1 MENIRISKN
10 PIAASLALALG
21 TFAVQ
26 PVLAQDADSEGDD
39 EVMLVEEVL
48 VTGVRRSLIASMD
61 RKRNADGVVDAITSE
76 DIGKFPD
83 QNLAEALQRITGV
96 SIDRQNNEGA
106 TITVRGFGPEF
117 NLVTLNGRS
126 MPTAGSR
133 SFFFDDLATEGIS
146 AVEVYKTSR
155 AGLPTGGIGATVNV
169 ITPRPLDTPGLTAV
183 ITGKAVYETSASDS
197 DIADLDEVTPEVSGI
212 YSQTFFDD
220 TFGILVSASYSQRDN
235 REENAAVDNWQQS
248 GQLNGGNIN
257 DNNQRADGVWW
268 HPQNVGYGF
277 SETSR
282 ERVNAQA
289 VIQWAPVDSLIMTL
303 DYTYSEVE
311 REQDTNSFGIWF
323 ECPNIDATINER
335 GTVTEVTQ
343 ECGDYS
349 TNVGRAHTIKE
360 NNSVGFNAEWTPTN
374 NLLFELDVHS
384 SSSEFGGAGIGGEPM
399 SSANVIIGN
408 TNCQWCE
415 GNGPEWGP
423 NTAGIYRQTAF
434 YPASGIPIFDANFT
448 RDFGATIIDMFEP
461 NDIGSLFGQ
470 AFNDETS
477 NDIDQ
482 IQLNGNWTSDGVD
495 GLTQIDFGY
504 ARTEN
509 SFESISAYSG
519 QLPAGFWLTSAQ
531 YWDNEQWDLRSF
543 AGGLDN
549 FSNGG
554 NFPVDFYYTAP
565 FDYLVDGFE
574 TVGTGDPLG
583 GLYWF
588 DTNFWSAPDFQDPS
602 GDRGRF
608 WPGPLG
614 NNGRSS
620 VDETT
625 DAFYMQFTFNYD
637 LAGMPFRARA
647 GVRYEDTKTVS
658 AGQERPASAIVWVSG
673 NEFSYEF
680 AELSIREGS
689 GKNDYWLPSLDMSL
703 DIRDDLIARFSY
715 SETISRPP
723 IGALGPN
730 RTFVGNP
737 NVRSRLVQAGN
748 PELLPFESQNFDV
761 SLEWYYSDG
770 SYVSV
775 GYFDKKVDNFL
786 VTSFVQQT
794 FEGLGDPYIG
804 AEAEEA
810 RAQLIAEGIQPDDQ
824 AVYARI
830 NDNNGNPPGTR
841 IYAAP
846 GDPLAVYDVQT
857 TANAETGNLDGW
869 ELAIQHMFGNSGF
882 GFQAN
887 ATLVD
892 GDVDA
897 DRDVIN
903 QSFALPG
910 LSDSANFSVFWEN
923 DNWSTRIAYNWR
935 DEYLSG
941 FDRSGAPVYVE
952 DYQQID
958 LNISWFATENLA
970 VLFEGINI
978 TEEVTR
984 SYSRYPEQFLRGNQY
999 GARYNLGVRYRF

>member
-1 MENIRISKN
+1 MENSRISKN

-21 TFAVQ
+21 TFTVQ
-26 PVLAQDADSEGDD
+26 PLIAQDADSQGDD

-155 AGLPTGGIGATVNV
+155 AGLPTGGIGATVNI

-183 ITGKAVYETSASDS
+183 VTGKVVHETSSSDS
-197 DIADLDEVTPEVSGI
+197 DIADLDEFTPEVSGI
-212 YSQTFFDD
+212 YSQTFADD

-235 REENAAVDNWQQS
+235 REENAAVDNWGQNL
-248 GQLNGGNIN
+248 QLNGGNIN
-257 DNNQRADGVWW
+257 DNNQRSDGVWW

-282 ERVNAQA
+282 ERINGQA
-289 VIQWAPVDSLIMTL
+289 VIQWAPIESLVMTL

-311 REQDTNSFGIWF
+311 RENDANSFGIWF

-335 GTVTEVTQ
+335 GSVVEVTQ
-343 ECGDYS
+343 SCGDYS
-349 TNVGRAHTIKE
+349 TNVARGHTIKE
-360 NNSVGFNAEWTPTN
+360 NNSLGFNAEWTPTN

-384 SSSEFGGAGIGGEPM
+384 SSSEYGGAGIGGEPM

-408 TNCQWCE
+408 TNCPWCA
-415 GNGPEWGP
+415 GNGPDWGP
-423 NTAGIYRQTAF
+423 NTAGIWEQTAY
-434 YPASGIPIFDANFT
+434 YPVKGIPTFDVNFS
-448 RDFGATIIDMFEP
+448 RDFGATIIDQFEP
-461 NDIGSLFGQ
+461 SDVGSLFGQ
-470 AFNDETS
+470 AFNTDVS

-482 IQLNGNWTSDGVD
+482 LQLNGNWTSDGVD

-504 ARTEN
+504 ARTEQD
-509 SFESISAYSG
+509 FEVANAYSNL
-519 QLPAGFWLTSAQ
+519 LPAGFWLTSAQ
-531 YWDNEQWDLRSF
+531 YWDNDRWDLRSF
-543 AGGLDN
+543 GGALDG

-554 NFPVDFYYTAP
+554 NYPVDFYYTAP
-565 FDYLVDGFE
+565 FDYLVENWEVIGAN
-574 TVGTGDPLG
+574 DPLG
-583 GLYWF
+583 CCYAFTWPEE
-588 DTNFWSAPDFQDPS
+588 WQDPS

-614 NNGRSS
+614 NNGRAW
-620 VDETT
+620 VDETI

-658 AGQERPASAIVWVSG
+658 RGQERPASAVVWVGG
-673 NEFSYEF
+673 NEFAYEF
-680 AELSIREGS
+680 EDLSVRQGS

-715 SETISRPP
+715 SETIARPP
-723 IGALGPN
+723 IGNLSPN

-737 NVRSRLVQAGN
+737 NVRSRVVEAGN
-748 PELLPFESQNFDV
+748 PGLLPYESENFDI
-761 SLEWYYSDG
+761 SLEWYYTDG

-775 GYFDKKVDNFL
+775 GYFDKTVDNFL
-786 VTSFVQQT
+786 VSTFVQET
-794 FEGLGDPYIG
+794 FEGIGDPYIG
-804 AEAEEA
+804 AAAEEA

-830 NDNNGNPPGTR
+830 NQNAGMPVGSR

-846 GDPLAVYDVQT
+846 GDPLVVFDIQT
-857 TANAETGNLDGW
+857 WANAEVGNLDGW

-882 GFQAN
+882 GFSAN

-892 GDVDA
+892 GDVEA
-897 DRDVIN
+897 DRDAVN

-910 LSDSANFSVFWEN
+910 LSDSANLSVFWEN

-935 DEYLSG
+935 DEFLSG
-941 FDRSGAPVYVE
+941 FDRFGAPVYTE

-970 VLFEGINI
+970 VMFEGINI
-978 TEEVTR
+978 TEEVQR
-984 SYSRYPEQFLRGNQY
+984 VYVRYPEQFVRGNQY